1 MARIFIE
8 IVKDADP
15 YPINEED
22 FNIAFANAPSLDDEK
37 MKVDEEYWGG
47 TDQDRIMRKMYAL
60 DYYATVDFPK
70 DLQDELV
77 EALTNEM
84 GDEIELIITVEPGLP
99 SPNWA
104 YRAMDTDYTMREAE
118 AAWLPKKSKS
128 NPAKNPASTCTG
140 CGKAISGAYEAG
152 SYTCS
157 GCGAGV
163 EVNPVK
169 YDEYGRSIPIKKK
182 AKAQKPAVE
191 GLTSEQVDKIDDILS
206 FTSTVGELDIR
217 LGMRRETSQVA
228 KNDITAYTVV
238 LDERVNMPILRI
250 EVPVDAPTD
259 AHMSAQMAG
268 RELEWAIKK
277 YLAQK

>member
-47 TDQDRIMRKMYAL
+47 TDQDRIMRRMYAL

-169 YDEYGRSIPIKKK
+169 AGKNPSSNPLTAKKREDVERALENHEKLKGSYFWTPAGNASSRRNDEKKYNFGVKVEYKGDEYTYDSNVRVSVKNFYYTGTFRKNGKKGDVRIFK
-182 AKAQKPAVE
+182 KL
-191 GLTSEQVDKIDDILS
+191 LTVK
-206 FTSTVGELDIR
+206 
-217 LGMRRETSQVA
+217 
-228 KNDITAYTVV
+228 
-238 LDERVNMPILRI
+238 
-250 EVPVDAPTD
+250 
-259 AHMSAQMAG
+259 
-268 RELEWAIKK
+268 
-277 YLAQK
+277 